1 MAMADH
7 SSFHSFHSSIVISTF
22 HLSRLTDIEQSIMAS
37 ETANLSSEDLRRA
50 RQELWTSLQDIDTR
64 LKQTYVPPHFRITT
78 SSTNNQRTFSTNG
91 HQLSNDSTSTTKRSR
106 VSSSS
111 YDEPPNSSLPENTF
125 DDSSSKSLHSSIVP
139 TNKIIKTKDDLIS
152 LVNRDQQSTGRNR
165 RMFGVLLG
173 TLNKFK
179 AEANAYNEQTVGMK
193 RHEIERRLEE
203 KQTKEREDKQHE
215 RVELLAT
222 KRTCQQKLKL
232 VNIKLEIMQRMANH
246 EKHHLPLRNFIRTKN
261 KPYVF
266 YLPKGPIDDILEGK
280 LRESQAEIDKEME
293 EFKRDCQRELDL
305 MDDDTNNTNPANEHD
320 DVDDDN
326 DHDQSKNSKKRK
338 LNDTDEDEEE
348 DDDDALADLPDEIT
362 LSAPEIKSEVVNK
375 TNNNSST
382 EQTIHPTRTVIL
394 DASKASLMEEDE

>member
-1 MAMADH
+1 MTTSATA
-7 SSFHSFHSSIVISTF
+7 SS
-22 HLSRLTDIEQSIMAS
+22 
-37 ETANLSSEDLRRA
+37 SSEELHRA
-50 RQELWTSLQDIDTR
+50 RQELWSNLQDIDTR

-91 HQLSNDSTSTTKRSR
+91 HQLSTDSTSSVKRSR

-111 YDEPPNSSLPENTF
+111 YDEPNSALPENTF
-125 DDSSSKSLHSSIVP
+125 EDSSSKSLHSSIVP

-152 LVNRDQQSTGRNR
+152 LVNRDQQSDGRNR
-165 RMFGVLLG
+165 RMFGVLMG

-203 KQTKEREDKQHE
+203 KQAKEREDKQQE

-232 VNIKLEIMQRMANH
+232 VNIKIEIMKRMANH
-246 EKHHLPLRNFIRTKN
+246 EKHHQPLRNFIRTKN

-266 YLPKGPIDDILEGK
+266 YLPKGSLDEMFEGK
-280 LRESQAEIDKEME
+280 LQESQAELDKEME

-305 MDDDTNNTNPANEHD
+305 MDDDTNNNTTNEN
-320 DVDDDN
+320 DDN
-326 DHDQSKNSKKRK
+326 DDSNNHSKKRK
-338 LNDTDEDEEE
+338 LNDTDED
-348 DDDDALADLPDEIT
+348 DNDDDALADLQDEIT
-362 LSAPEIKSEVVNK
+362 LSAPEIKSEVVNS
-375 TNNNSST
+375 TNTSSA
-382 EQTIHPTRTVIL
+382 EPSINPTRTVIF
-394 DASKASLMEEDE
+394 DANKSSASMEEDE

>member
-1 MAMADH
+1 MT
-7 SSFHSFHSSIVISTF
+7 SV
-22 HLSRLTDIEQSIMAS
+22 
-37 ETANLSSEDLRRA
+37 TANSSSEELRRV
-50 RQELWTSLQDIDTR
+50 RQELWSNLQDIDSR

-91 HQLSNDSTSTTKRSR
+91 QQLSSDSTSSVKRSR

-111 YDEPPNSSLPENTF
+111 YDEPNSSLPENTF

-152 LVNRDQQSTGRNR
+152 LVNRDQKSADRNR
-165 RMFGVLLG
+165 RMFGVLMG

-179 AEANAYNEQTVGMK
+179 AEANAYNEQTVGIK
-193 RHEIERRLEE
+193 RQEIERRLDE
-203 KQTKEREDKQHE
+203 KQAKEREDKQQE

-222 KRTCQQKLKL
+222 KRTCQQKLKS

-246 EKHHLPLRNFIRTKN
+246 EKHHQPLRNFIRTKT

-266 YLPKGPIDDILEGK
+266 YLPKGSLDETFENK
-280 LRESQAEIDKEME
+280 LQESQTELDKEME

-305 MDDDTNNTNPANEHD
+305 MDDETNNDNHHHHHHNTTN
-320 DVDDDN
+320 DDD
-326 DHDQSKNSKKRK
+326 DDDQNQNSKKRK
-338 LNDTDEDEEE
+338 LNETDEDEVDD

-362 LSAPEIKSEVVNK
+362 LSAPEVKSEVANTK
-375 TNNNSST
+375 NSSST
-382 EQTIHPTRTVIL
+382 EPSINPTRTVIF
-394 DASKASLMEEDE
+394 DANKSSASMEEDE

>member
-1 MAMADH
+1 M
-7 SSFHSFHSSIVISTF
+7 SST
-22 HLSRLTDIEQSIMAS
+22 
-37 ETANLSSEDLRRA
+37 TANLSSEDLRRV
-50 RQELWTSLQDIDTR
+50 RQELWSNLQEIDTR

-91 HQLSNDSTSTTKRSR
+91 HQTSNDSTSNLKRSR

-111 YDEPPNSSLPENTF
+111 YDEHTTSLPENNF
-125 DDSSSKSLHSSIVP
+125 DESSSKSLHSSIVP

-179 AEANAYNEQTVGMK
+179 AEANAYNEQTIGLK

-203 KQTKEREDKQHE
+203 KQVKEREDKQHE
-215 RVELLAT
+215 RTELIAT
-222 KRTCQQKLKL
+222 KKNCQQKLKL

-246 EKHHLPLRNFIRTKN
+246 EKIHLPLKNFIRTQT

-266 YLPKGPIDDILEGK
+266 YLPKGSIDEIFEK
-280 LRESQAEIDKEME
+280 KFQESQIEIDKEIE

-305 MDDDTNNTNPANEHD
+305 LDDTTNHNDDD
-320 DVDDDN
+320 DDDQTI
-326 DHDQSKNSKKRK
+326 DSKKRK
-338 LNDTDEDEEE
+338 LNDRDEDDEDN

-362 LSAPEIKSEVVNK
+362 LSAPEIKSEIVNTTT
-375 TNNNSST
+375 TNSTVEQSNN
-382 EQTIHPTRTVIL
+382 PTRTVIY
-394 DASKASLMEEDE
+394 DASKTSNQQDDQSMIDEE